1 MYIDRRLRIIKI
13 VGIVPL
19 ILLLATLIY
28 SLIFC
33 GITDIIKGTYDGE
46 HIQEIYSNDRSTF
59 RDGVEFINDNYIINV
74 AHSKDYMLEDK
85 KEVLRGTLYYELS
98 EDIQDISENNTVD
111 ELFDKYDFDWIT
123 KNDDGSI
130 LFVYPNI
137 CLIYSTGKNSE
148 YWTEIEENWYYT
160 SEF

>member
-1 MYIDRRLRIIKI
+1 MDIDRRLRIIKI
-13 VGIVPL
+13 AGIVPL

-28 SLIFC
+28 SLLFC
-33 GITDIIKGTYDGE
+33 GITNIIKGTYDGE
-46 HIQEIYSNDRSTF
+46 HIIEIYSNDKSAF
-59 RDGVEFINDNYIINV
+59 RDGVEFINDNCIINV
-74 AHSKDYMLEDK
+74 AHSKDYMLEDN
-85 KEVLRGTLYYELS
+85 KEVLRGTLYYEFG
-98 EDIQDISENNTVD
+98 ENVQDISENNTVD

-137 CLIYSTGKNSE
+137 CLIYSTGKTPG
-148 YWTEIEENWYYT
+148 YWTEIEEGWYYS